1 MDEVLNELSDIVDR
15 IVNTLNDF
23 LNDYFFLN
31 DYLDGMEELYK
42 SLVLTEMISFRPRI
56 NRKIC
61 TVYSYVP
68 VFKKNL
74 PYQRRDYG

>member
-1 MDEVLNELSDIVDR
+1 MDEVLNKLSDFVDR
-15 IVNTLNDF
+15 ILNTLNDF
-23 LNDYFFLN
+23 LNDY
-31 DYLDGMEELYK
+31 LDDMEELYK
-42 SLVLTEMISFRPRI
+42 SLVLTELRSFRPRI

>member
-1 MDEVLNELSDIVDR
+1 MDEVLNKLSDIVDR

-31 DYLDGMEELYK
+31 DYLDDMEELYK
-42 SLVLTEMISFRPRI
+42 SLVTTELRSFCKRI

-61 TVYSYVP
+61 NVYSYVP